1 MLTNMT
7 KQQQLDALYA
17 PYKKCKECPL
27 GNLGRINVVFGSGNP
42 DARLMLIGEAPGK
55 EEDIQNNPFVGRSG
69 QLLNR
74 ALNAANIN
82 REDVFIT
89 NIVKCRPPKN
99 RRPTPQESTTCK
111 NLLLL
116 NQIKIIQ
123 PRVICTLGST
133 AIQELL
139 AMPKLQITDIRGNI
153 QKINNITIVPTYHPA
168 YILRNPKKLE
178 ILINDL
184 ALAQELCDALPS
196 TKNQE

>member
-1 MLTNMT
+1 MT

-17 PYKKCKECPL
+17 PYKKCTQCPL

-42 DARLMLIGEAPGK
+42 NACLMFIGEAPGK

-116 NQIKIIQ
+116 NQIKIIR
-123 PRVICTLGST
+123 PLVICTLGST

-139 AMPKLQITDIRGNI
+139 SMPKLQITDIRGKT
-153 QKINNITIVPTYHPA
+153 QHMDNITIVPTYHPA

-184 ALAQELCDALPS
+184 MLVQKLCNDMV
-196 TKNQE
+196 TG